1 MQFTHLLA
9 FGFDCLLKLHNAVLA
24 LMGGELTHPRTGFE
38 ITFVNV
44 ARRSCSRCTSR
55 SRNPRTGAMQWR
67 PVHRARNL
75 GTPLRDRSFRF
86 LDGELAGDIFLGL
99 H

>member
-38 ITFVNV
+38 IL
-44 ARRSCSRCTSR
+44 S
-55 SRNPRTGAMQWR
+55 
-67 PVHRARNL
+67 
-75 GTPLRDRSFRF
+75 
-86 LDGELAGDIFLGL
+86 
-99 H
+99 